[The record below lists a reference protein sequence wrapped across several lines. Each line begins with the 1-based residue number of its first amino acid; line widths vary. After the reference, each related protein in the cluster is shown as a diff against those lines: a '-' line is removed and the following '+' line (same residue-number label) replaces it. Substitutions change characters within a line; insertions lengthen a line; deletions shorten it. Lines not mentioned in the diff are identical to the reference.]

1 MKKQKADS
9 WEVDDDDDDLP
20 TVKMSPLNQTLK
32 KKPA

>member
-9 WEVDDDDDDLP
+9 WEVDDDDDLP